1 MRPILL
7 MEIKK
12 AYKNKLF
19 LLSMLTASL
28 IALYA
33 AVFSIISYHKY
44 VNADSAS
51 AALTG
56 YALNPELP
64 GITLFTN
71 WIGADHISPAASLFY
86 LLLPLI
92 ASLGYGWSYCSEVKS
107 GYIKNVVTR
116 TSKKNYFLSKYI
128 AVFLSGGT
136 VVAVP
141 ILLNTAVVSLFVPA
155 IKPDV
160 FYDVYYAEH
169 PWSTL
174 TPLFYAHPVIYMLL
188 KIIATFIFA
197 GLISELCICVSFLSK
212 NKFVTVFFPLF
223 LFLFINYLSN
233 TIGNIPQISPI
244 QFLHTG
250 KVYVQR
256 GNKISCLRC
265 SVFRLLYRLYIYKGE
280 RLGGAHIRRFSLL
293 YNCGYGGIHT
303 YAGKYFYVSGALDA
317 YDFGTAI
324 YHTLLSVL

>member
-92 ASLGYGWSYCSEVKS
+92 ASLGYGDAQHLAEARAVGVLEYSSFS
-107 GYIKNVVTR
+107 
-116 TSKKNYFLSKYI
+116 TSS
-128 AVFLSGGT
+128 
-136 VVAVP
+136 
-141 ILLNTAVVSLFVPA
+141 
-155 IKPDV
+155 
-160 FYDVYYAEH
+160 
-169 PWSTL
+169 
-174 TPLFYAHPVIYMLL
+174 M
-188 KIIATFIFA
+188 
-197 GLISELCICVSFLSK
+197 
-212 NKFVTVFFPLF
+212 
-223 LFLFINYLSN
+223 
-233 TIGNIPQISPI
+233 
-244 QFLHTG
+244 
-250 KVYVQR
+250 
-256 GNKISCLRC
+256 
-265 SVFRLLYRLYIYKGE
+265 
-280 RLGGAHIRRFSLL
+280 
-293 YNCGYGGIHT
+293 
-303 YAGKYFYVSGALDA
+303 
-317 YDFGTAI
+317 
-324 YHTLLSVL
+324 